1 MKKVLKSNYQHD
13 RMHLKGYTKKRGL
26 DNGGEKEVNADS
38 AEQCS
43 VAVPISFVKSK
54 ISYF

>member
-13 RMHLKGYTKKRGL
+13 KTQLKGYTKKRSL

-43 VAVPISFVKSK
+43 VAAPISFVKSK
-54 ISYF
+54 ISCF

>member
-1 MKKVLKSNYQHD
+1 MKKVSKSNYQHD
-13 RMHLKGYTKKRGL
+13 RTNLKGYTKKRGL

-43 VAVPISFVKSK
+43 VSAPISFVKSK